1 MIDEV
6 RENRFMKTGRPEA
19 AAEDPRNVVLTSG
32 RQASMPENPVEH
44 IWGYWKKP
52 ELPILCAKDLV
63 ELGSSGRPALG
74 RMRRRPKPIE
84 CFWKQADV
92 SPNFAFP
99 PRVG

>member
-1 MIDEV
+1 
-6 RENRFMKTGRPEA
+6 MKNTFARKCSPDKRA
-19 AAEDPRNVVLTSG
+19 VSLSAER

-52 ELPILCAKDLV
+52 ELPNLCAKDLV

-84 CFWKQADV
+84 CFLEA
-92 SPNFAFP
+92 S
-99 PRVG
+99 